1 MFFTVIPTLSHTEIT
16 MKASIVLLIAVSIA
30 SFVCISSAQSPLGKH
45 EATNLEGKYAC
56 AIFPLC
62 TDPDNY
68 KPLII
73 KGDKSKDKSGSD
85 KKDLKIVYDFLEIV
99 FH

>member
-1 MFFTVIPTLSHTEIT
+1 
-16 MKASIVLLIAVSIA
+16 MKSSIVLLTAVSIA
-30 SFVCISSAQSPLGKH
+30 SFVCTSSAQSPFGQQD
-45 EATNLEGKYAC
+45 ATNLEGKYAC

-85 KKDLKIVYDFLEIV
+85 KKDLKMA
-99 FH
+99 